1 MIQRHDNC
9 LTGSK
14 GGHYFCSSMK
24 ITLFLSVSAMLII
37 TACDS
42 TKGTVA
48 VQPEPQVVQ
57 SENDEPIHYPE
68 EKHFKNVKQLTFGGN
83 NAEAYWNFSGDQL
96 IFQSDNKNWTAGCD
110 QIFVLDINA
119 KADSTKRKLI
129 STGKGR
135 TTCSFFMPDN
145 KSILYASTHLAMD
158 SCPPV
163 PVREGGRYVWPIYP
177 EYDIFH
183 ADLNGNILKQYTNE
197 PGYDAEATVSPK
209 GDKIIFTSTRGG
221 DLDLWIMNIDGS
233 GLKQITSS
241 LGYDG
246 GAAFSAD
253 GKQIVWRASRPKT
266 VEEVKKYRDL
276 LAENL
281 VEPTNLEIFVAD
293 ADGNHVKQVT
303 NLGKANWAP
312 YFHPD
317 GKRVLFCSNYK
328 SAIGFPF
335 NVFMINVD
343 GTGLEQI
350 TYDTQFDSFIM
361 FSPNGKKV
369 AWCSNRHNGRT
380 RDTNVFVADWI
391 D

>member
-1 MIQRHDNC
+1 MTNVQQLEDAKDIFSRPMKKYALIFIIAAVFGCKQKKESVPTVEGKTEI
-9 LTGSK
+9 TGS
-14 GGHYFCSSMK
+14 
-24 ITLFLSVSAMLII
+24 T
-37 TACDS
+37 
-42 TKGTVA
+42 
-48 VQPEPQVVQ
+48 
-57 SENDEPIHYPE
+57 DEPVQYPE

-83 NAEAYWNFSGDQL
+83 NAEAYWNFAGTHL
-96 IFQSDNKNWTAGCD
+96 IFQSDNKNWTQGCD
-110 QIFVLDINA
+110 QIFVLDT
-119 KADSTKRKLI
+119 KAEPDSAKRKLI

-135 TTCSFFMPDN
+135 TTCSFFMPDD
-145 KSILYASTHLAMD
+145 KSILYASTHLKMD

-163 PVREGGRYVWPIYP
+163 PVRESGKYVWPIYP
-177 EYDIFH
+177 EYDIFQ
-183 ADLNGNILKQYTNE
+183 ADLSGNIIKQYTNE

-209 GDKIIFTSTRGG
+209 GDKIIFTSTRNG
-221 DLDLWIMNIDGS
+221 DLDLYVMDIDGTNV
-233 GLKQITSS
+233 KQVTNS

-253 GKQIVWRASRPKT
+253 GKKIVWRASRPKT
-266 VEEVKKYRDL
+266 PEDVKKYREL
-276 LAENL
+276 LNQNL

-293 ADGNHVKQVT
+293 ADGSNAKQIT
-303 NLGKANWAP
+303 NLGKANWSP

-317 GKRVLFCSNYK
+317 GKRVLFCSNHK

-335 NVFMINVD
+335 NIFMINID
-343 GTGLEQI
+343 GTGLEQV

-380 RDTNVFVADWI
+380 RDTNVFIADWV